1 MSIAHG
7 IRTLGVL
14 GAGQMGLGIA
24 FVSAVHAR
32 VPVLLHDRAPA
43 QIKSGLALMD
53 KLLAKDVA
61 KGRLSAEEAKEARDR
76 VTVVDQEKGF
86 KGFRDVDMVVEAV
99 SENLSLKQTIF
110 RSLSTEL
117 SPSTILASNTS
128 SISITKI
135 AAATIPEGKTASD
148 AEGKQSASR
157 VVGLHFFNPV
167 PVMKLVELISALQTS
182 SETLDRARAFAVACG
197 KEVTTSQDVPGF
209 VANALLMPFINEAI
223 MCLEKGTATRD
234 DIDKTLRL
242 GMNHP
247 MGPLQLADF
256 IGLDTCLAIQ
266 QTLYAGTGDSKYRP
280 SILLERM
287 VDAQWLGKKSGKG
300 FYDYPHIG
308 ATAEILA
315 TWSTLRRSCDEPARC
330 RCGVYIG
337 SCTVVPPLVSRRKQT
352 WNGRGS

>member
-14 GAGQMGLGIA
+14 GAGQMGIGIA
-24 FVSAVHAR
+24 LVSALRAK
-32 VPVLLHDRAPA
+32 VPVLLHDRSTE
-43 QIKSGLALMD
+43 QMTKGLGLVD

-61 KGRLSAEEAKEARDR
+61 KGRLTNEEAKEARDR
-76 VTVVDQEKGF
+76 ITVVGSEAGIKGL
-86 KGFRDVDMVVEAV
+86 RDVDMVIEAV
-99 SENLSLKQTIF
+99 SESLPLKQSIF
-110 RSLSTEL
+110 ASFAAEL
-117 SPSTILASNTS
+117 RPDAILATNTS

-135 AAATIPEGKTASD
+135 AASSIPSGVNPTSEEGKKS
-148 AEGKQSASR
+148 AER

-167 PVMKLVELISALQTS
+167 PVMKLVELISAVQTS
-182 SETLDRARAFAVACG
+182 EQTLERARSFAIASG
-197 KEVTTSQDVPGF
+197 KVVTVSKDVPGF

-234 DIDKTLRL
+234 DIDTTLKL

-266 QTLYAGTGDSKYRP
+266 QTLYEGTRDSKYRP

-287 VDAQWLGKKSGKG
+287 VDAQWYGRKNGKG
-300 FYDYPHIG
+300 FYEYKD
-308 ATAEILA
+308 
-315 TWSTLRRSCDEPARC
+315 
-330 RCGVYIG
+330 
-337 SCTVVPPLVSRRKQT
+337 
-352 WNGRGS
+352 